1 MAGLL
6 TRETSLRVIT
16 TRSKRWRKVDTM
28 PRVRVHFVNAEEI
41 AEKNLAFVK
50 RLQSITVQSKDN
62 KTVDDDRYMADL
74 FYIAPIY
81 HLALSALDKMI
92 VIDATDLEF
101 HNSIELL
108 QDQFRHVTGGKLI
121 GIGNDLSVNY
131 YLNLAQYRFLNKG
144 SKAGY
149 NGDNQVKQLF
159 FLISDT

>member
-1 MAGLL
+1 MAELL
-6 TRETSLRVIT
+6 TRETSLRAVT
-16 TRSKRWRKVDTM
+16 TRSKRWRKVEGM
-28 PRVRVHFVNAEEI
+28 PRVRVHFVNAAEI

-50 RLQSITVQSKDN
+50 KLQAITVQSKEH
-62 KTVDDDRYMADL
+62 KTVEEDRYMADL

-81 HLALSALDKMI
+81 HLALTALDKMI

-131 YLNLAQYRFLNKG
+131 YLNLAKYRIMNQG
-144 SKAGY
+144 SKLGY
-149 NGDNQVKQLF
+149 YGDKQVEMK
-159 FLISDT
+159 